1 MEKTLFAIYAL
12 STVLFFIINSTIF
25 KQVKSKGFFSTSEEE
40 FMKDLLEKV
49 TLWMTSIALLSL
61 SCLLDFPIVDRAWL
75 LLQ

>member
-25 KQVKSKGFFSTSEEE
+25 KQVKSKGFFSLSEEK

-49 TLWMTSIALLSL
+49 TLWMTPIALLSL
-61 SCLLDFPIVDRAWL
+61 SCLLDFPIIDKL
-75 LLQ
+75 FNM